1 MFNIQ
6 RVKNTFSTVQKS
18 LQNFSHIV
26 EVGIYN
32 IGNAIL
38 ANEDKIL
45 IVIRDSCRFTCCN
58 IKLKFLLRAQ
68 NLCIASIAGQQDE
81 KEIFII

>member
-45 IVIRDSCRFTCCN
+45 IVIRDSCRFTC
-58 IKLKFLLRAQ
+58 
-68 NLCIASIAGQQDE
+68 
-81 KEIFII
+81 